1 MAKDVKD
8 NGSITIARN
17 KKAYH
22 DYFVEENI
30 EAGIMLK
37 GTEVKALRLGGS
49 SIKESHVGE
58 MEGALYL
65 FNAHIPEYG
74 KAGRFL
80 QHELRRPRKLLLH
93 KKELNK
99 LIGSI
104 QKKGVTIMPTALYFN
119 RKGLVKLSIGVAK
132 GKKQHDK
139 REVEKNRDWQRDKA
153 RIVKENN

>member
-1 MAKDVKD
+1 MAKDDKE
-8 NGSITIARN
+8 NTSITIARN

-22 DYFVEENI
+22 DYFVEENL

-37 GTEVKALRLGGS
+37 GTEVKALRVGGT

-58 MEGALYL
+58 MEGNLYL

-93 KKELNK
+93 KKELNR
-99 LIGSI
+99 LLGAI
-104 QKKGVTIMPTALYFN
+104 QKKGITIMPTALYFN
-119 RKGLVKLSIGVAK
+119 KKGLVKLAIGIAK

-139 REVEKNRDWQRDKA
+139 RAVEKDRDWERNKA
-153 RIVKENN
+153 RIMKESN